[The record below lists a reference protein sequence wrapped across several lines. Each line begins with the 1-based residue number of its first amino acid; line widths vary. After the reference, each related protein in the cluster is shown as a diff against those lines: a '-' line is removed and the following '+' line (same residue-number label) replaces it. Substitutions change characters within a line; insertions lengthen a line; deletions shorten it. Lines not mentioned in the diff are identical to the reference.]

1 MWKWKALTLRGM
13 PTQRTCGGCVHSYV
27 HARQSS
33 YWRQLKIFESGGPSV
48 LPSPNITES
57 ANTYYIHPCASNLE
71 SRTEKRGAE
80 LEGAQQGRT
89 AHSAAA
95 VPLTEQKSQ
104 QFMMV
109 HRCVETSGTH
119 RPENKKKR
127 KARARRNTHKGL
139 ANAGGP
145 VLSHARAWACEE
157 RAQTVFDP
165 VTSAARNLPSIYK

>member
-1 MWKWKALTLRGM
+1 MLRCGCLGVEVESANPKRDAHPEDMWRVRAFLCM
-13 PTQRTCGGCVHSYV
+13 YV

-109 HRCVETSGTH
+109 HRCVEASGTH

-127 KARARRNTHKGL
+127 KSAREKKHAQGARKRRRACLVSREGGGVRGTSTNGL
-139 ANAGGP
+139 
-145 VLSHARAWACEE
+145 
-157 RAQTVFDP
+157 
-165 VTSAARNLPSIYK
+165 